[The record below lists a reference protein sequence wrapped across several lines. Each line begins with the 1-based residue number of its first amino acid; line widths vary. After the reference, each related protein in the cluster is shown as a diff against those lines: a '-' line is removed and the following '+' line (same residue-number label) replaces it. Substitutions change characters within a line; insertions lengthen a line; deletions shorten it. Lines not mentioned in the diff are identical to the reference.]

1 MIELSYEF
9 HTQLTVSSGW
19 KHSLSKWNEFLADDL
34 ANSLD
39 APQEFFVQVWF
50 LWLHVIFNYV
60 IRIEHALLRYL
71 RLAQL
76 WAQKRSLIPH
86 YMYKTDRF

>member
-1 MIELSYEF
+1 MSIMLNLCNKCCLFLGEVNFSPCV
-9 HTQLTVSSGW
+9 QLDFSLLEIYMFNFFKFSLGW

-50 LWLHVIFNYV
+50 
-60 IRIEHALLRYL
+60 
-71 RLAQL
+71 
-76 WAQKRSLIPH
+76 
-86 YMYKTDRF
+86 

>member
-1 MIELSYEF
+1 MTELSYEF
-9 HTQLTVSSGW
+9 HTQLSVSSGW

-50 LWLHVIFNYV
+50 LWLRVIFNCV
-60 IRIEHALLRYL
+60 RIKIILPR
-71 RLAQL
+71 
-76 WAQKRSLIPH
+76 
-86 YMYKTDRF
+86 